1 MHRKV
6 PLPLLVATTLLLSAC
21 AFVDNDQPSIR
32 PERLL
37 VLEPN
42 RAIGQ
47 TFVAQHGGL
56 KGIEV
61 WLEPEPDAHGVIVL
75 RLREDFTSSA
85 DLAVAELLL
94 STGSKPGF
102 YRFDWRPQIW
112 SHGVYRYAFLTFSG
126 AGSVHVGA
134 AEGEQYV
141 NGAAYQ
147 DHRPLDTHQLTFR
160 LIYDPVGIAIDLTR
174 WLLESLVWVGAA
186 VLLFVVPGYAVLVNL
201 QHFGDLPF
209 LARFAL
215 ASSLS
220 VAFYPLLM
228 LWTHVFKVQLGPL
241 YAYLPTLLGLVALAY
256 RSLRKPV
263 KDVKVWIAS
272 LRARSDLRISYPT
285 LFTVLAIALI
295 VLSRLLVV
303 RSLAAP
309 MWGDSY
315 QHSLITQLIV
325 DNGGL
330 FRSWEP
336 YVPLSTFTYHFG
348 FHALM
353 AVFAWMTGLQPFRA
367 VLLGAQLVNV
377 LAVITPYLLTL
388 QITKNRWS
396 AALTLLIAGLL
407 LPMPAYYVNWGRYTQ
422 LTGQVLLPAFVF
434 TAIHIEDAGKDK
446 SSKRLYTAIA
456 VLLLAALFLTH
467 YRVAAWALVFMVA
480 LVFGL
485 FLLSRERSKEFIV
498 SALIILLLSFLITLP
513 WWLNITNGNLPTV
526 LLDLLSTPSSQL
538 SDFMREYNS
547 IGDLSFYMP
556 SLAWLL
562 MLLSFVYGLLKR
574 SREVIVIFIW
584 IALLVLATNPE
595 RIGLPGTGAISNFA
609 ILIASYLV
617 AAPMAS
623 FLITELLEEAKQS
636 FTRAADL
643 LFRISFV
650 VAAGFAFINQL
661 RIIDTRFTLV
671 THPDLRAMQWIAE
684 HTPHDSKF
692 LVDSFSAYGGSA
704 IVGSDAGWW
713 IPLLARRANTVPP
726 LTYLVEREGKTDFHE
741 RVNELA
747 LSWISG
753 SKPIDLVM
761 QEAGVDYVY
770 LGQTHTSHRNLP
782 RRLSEQSSSELVVEH
797 KRDRVTV
804 YKLMDRSS
812 FGGK

>member
-336 YVPLSTFTYHFG
+336 YIPLSTFTYHFG

-434 TAIHIEDAGKDK
+434 TAMQLGGAESA
-446 SSKRLYTAIA
+446 TARRVYA
-456 VLLLAALFLTH
+456 SVATLLLSGLLLTH
-467 YRVAAWALVFMVA
+467 YRVSMWALVFLAA
-480 LVFGL
+480 LVASV
-485 FLLSRERSKEFIV
+485 FLLKRMQTRVVTVLGLSV
-498 SALIILLLSFLITLP
+498 LLFSFLLTLP
-513 WWLNITNGNLPTV
+513 WWFVVAEGNLLTI
-526 LLDLLSTPSSQL
+526 LSGFLSTPSSRVG
-538 SDFMREYNS
+538 DFIREYNS

-556 SLAWLL
+556 TVAWLL
-562 MLLSFVYGLLKR
+562 LLVSTVYGLFKKNRMIISIL
-574 SREVIVIFIW
+574 IW
-584 IALLVLATNPE
+584 AALLVLATNPDK
-595 RIGLPGTGAISNFA
+595 IGLPGTGAISNFA
-609 ILIASYLV
+609 ILIALYLI
-617 AAPMAS
+617 AAPMISFLVVALLEGLSRFVALRPVEALLRAS
-623 FLITELLEEAKQS
+623 FLPIAVLALS
-636 FTRAADL
+636 
-643 LFRISFV
+643 S
-650 VAAGFAFINQL
+650 QL
-661 RIIDTRFTLV
+661 RIVDVRFMLV
-671 THPDLRAMQWIAE
+671 TYPDLKALNWIKE
-684 HTPHDSKF
+684 YTPQSAKF
-692 LVDSFSAYGGSA
+692 LIDSFIAYGGSA
-704 IVGSDAGWW
+704 VVGSDAGWW
-713 IPLLARRANTVPP
+713 IPLLSRRESTVPP
-726 LTYLVEREGKTDFHE
+726 LVYVSEKMSNEHYKKQLEEVYRITLNPRMYLESF
-741 RVNELA
+741 
-747 LSWISG
+747 IS
-753 SKPIDLVM
+753 
-761 QEAGVDYVY
+761 QEGVDFAYV
-770 LGQTHTSHRNLP
+770 GQLNQRQGHGIINNVLNR
-782 RRLSEQSSSELVVEH
+782 SEEFEEVYR
-797 KRDRVTV
+797 RDRVIV
-804 YKLMDRSS
+804 LRLRR
-812 FGGK
+812 